1 MLTTLSIASVGT
13 NQSGGIYPI
22 AGSGTAVSVSAARG
36 GDVLAD
42 IMFTMRSE
50 PIGPHSPEPG
60 EVA

>member
-1 MLTTLSIASVGT
+1 MQTTLSIDSAATSR
-13 NQSGGIYPI
+13 SGGVFPI
-22 AGSGTAVSVSAARG
+22 AGSGAAVSLSAAG
-36 GDVLAD
+36 GDVLAG